1 MTKFNYSKAM
11 RGLGVAWDE
20 ATLDKFLTAP
30 RKLAPITNMAFGGLE
45 KKSDRVNLIAYLKEA
60 TKAK

>member
-1 MTKFNYSKAM
+1 MHLDNPK
-11 RGLGVAWDE
+11 

-30 RKLAPITNMAFGGLE
+30 RKLVPNTKMAFFGLE
-45 KKSDRVNLIAYLKEA
+45 KKSDRDNLIAYLKEA